1 MAMIERD
8 RISQFDGLRA
18 LAFTA
23 VFLHH
28 GVHAPLLWMGVD
40 QFFVLSGFLI
50 TRNLLQLRRDSTVS
64 SSLGAF
70 YYRRVLRIVP
80 AYYVAL
86 ILIAIF
92 QTLTTSEAPWYFGFA
107 SNINDAIHPPAAGAL
122 SSMWSI
128 AVEEQFYL
136 VWPWLVL
143 FVPSRWLRAT
153 FFTVVAA
160 APLCRVAFSPLGY
173 EAVYRLMP
181 CRMDLLAFGALLATI
196 DETDVAWFVRHR
208 AKLIL
213 TAAVALGV
221 FAALSVSV
229 HTFRTSSNTLL
240 FDVVGFGL
248 SAIFF
253 TVILAYVRGLSS
265 GLVFRFLMLPPLRYI
280 GKISY
285 MAYLLHMLGLAF
297 AARLHHGVVPT
308 AVVGFILT
316 IGMAS
321 LSWYL
326 MEQPLTKLRGM
337 VTPKS
342 IHTEGPQSVSR
353 V

>member
-1 MAMIERD
+1 MAMTERD

-50 TRNLLQLRRDSTVS
+50 TRNLLQLRRDSTTS
-64 SSLGAF
+64 SSLAAF

-92 QTLTTSEAPWYFGFA
+92 QTLTASDAPWFFGFA
-107 SNINDAIHPPAAGAL
+107 SNIHDAIHPPAAGAL

-143 FVPSRWLRAT
+143 FVPTRWLRPT
-153 FFTVVAA
+153 FLAVIVA
-160 APLCRVAFSPLGY
+160 APLCRVAASSLGY

-196 DETDVAWFVRHR
+196 DETDVGWFVRHR

-213 TAAVALGV
+213 TALAALAV
-221 FAALSVSV
+221 FAALSLGV

-253 TVILAYVRGLSS
+253 TVILAYVRGLSE
-265 GLVFRFLMLPPLRYI
+265 GPVYKFLMLPPLRYL

-285 MAYLLHMLGLAF
+285 MAYLVHMLGLAF
-297 AARLHHGVVPT
+297 AMKLHRGVVPT

-316 IGMAS
+316 IAMAS
-321 LSWYL
+321 ISWYL
-326 MEQPLTKLRGM
+326 MEQPLTRLRGA
-337 VTPKS
+337 VRPKPTPPPTPS
-342 IHTEGPQSVSR
+342 ER
-353 V
+353 